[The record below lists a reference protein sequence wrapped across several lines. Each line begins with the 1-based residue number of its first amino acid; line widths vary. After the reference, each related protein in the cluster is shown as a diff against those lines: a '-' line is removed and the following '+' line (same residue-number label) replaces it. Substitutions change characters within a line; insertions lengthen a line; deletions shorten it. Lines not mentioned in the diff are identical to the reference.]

1 MSSLDT
7 IKKQIDNAQNG
18 DLENQINCIADAYKN
33 LDRKQNDQDDYYYAT
48 QISGKFSFIF
58 GRELRSRSLVL
69 TAEVE
74 VVSHLCQ
81 NQ

>member
-33 LDRKQNDQDDYYYAT
+33 LDRKQLD
-48 QISGKFSFIF
+48 
-58 GRELRSRSLVL
+58 RV
-69 TAEVE
+69 
-74 VVSHLCQ
+74 
-81 NQ
+81 